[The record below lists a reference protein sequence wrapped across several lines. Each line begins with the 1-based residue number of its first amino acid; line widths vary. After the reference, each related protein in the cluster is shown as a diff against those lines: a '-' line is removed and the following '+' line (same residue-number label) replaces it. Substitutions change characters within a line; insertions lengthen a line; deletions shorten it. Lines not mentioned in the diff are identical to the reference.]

1 MIVWKNLKKQEAI
14 EYLKTMGLIEVAEKT
29 TDTNVLKSL
38 TVQTIK
44 GPLRIESTYYGEQLA
59 FSIPQIPT
67 VKKWSVYIRLK
78 DLHQTKMFDSET
90 EAVRY
95 ADNARLDYSSIND
108 SDKEI
113 SVKVVEVEESGNVSF
128 G

>member
-1 MIVWKNLKKQEAI
+1 MIIWKHLNKQQAI

-29 TDTNVLKSL
+29 TDVLKSL

-44 GPLRIESTYYGEQLA
+44 GRLRIESTYYGEQLA

-113 SVKVVEVEESGNVSF
+113 SVKEVEVEESGNVSF
-128 G
+128 E